1 MAAYMKLGD
10 IKGDVSNPDHKEW
23 IMIESMS
30 APIYRS
36 IASGARNQGRTQG
49 ETTLGDITVIKQLD
63 KSSTKIQEASAKG
76 DFQKEVEIHLCTDVK
91 GKEEPYLK
99 YKLENVIISSYSFH
113 GNSSGSP
120 LPTEQL
126 SLNYTK
132 VTWTYVVV
140 NKDTG
145 KKEGQVETMY
155 DKEQATAG

>member
-1 MAAYMKLGD
+1 MAS

-23 IMIESMS
+23 IMIESVS
-30 APIYRS
+30 APIQRS

-49 ETTLGDITVIKQLD
+49 ETTLADISVVKQLD
-63 KSSTKIQEASAKG
+63 KSSTKIQEAVAKG
-76 DFQKEVEIHLCTDVK
+76 DFQKEVLIHLTTDTQ

-126 SLNYTK
+126 TLNYTK
-132 VTWTYVVV
+132 ATWTYVVI

-155 DKEQATAG
+155 DKEQAKAG